1 MSTVHPP
8 SFGEYVRHLRSS
20 TTAPGFSPGP
30 PAARKPL
37 SREKLAVATGI
48 SQSYLTKLEQER
60 NIRPS
65 PEVVDQL
72 ATALEVNGV
81 VRKHMH
87 DLVAYAQAKPSHSP
101 PSPPPPRPE
110 VTPEERKHIDALYP
124 NLAGWVDDAWWVL
137 HGNGEY
143 NRLYRRLDEVGNVL
157 IWFFAIPES
166 RKIMIEWEVE
176 ARLTVAW
183 LRTHMVQRA
192 EDPSFLNL
200 LEELSEYPDF
210 VTMWRRQEILM
221 GRHTPYMRVRDLDT
235 GRELTLLANVYRHP
249 DPTCGIQL
257 YIGSRHEDTD

>member
-1 MSTVHPP
+1 MSSVQPP

-20 TTAPGFSPGP
+20 PTAPGFSPGP
-30 PAARKPL
+30 PARRQPL

-60 NIRPS
+60 NIHPS

-72 ATALEVNGV
+72 ATALEVNAV

-87 DLVAYAQAKPSHSP
+87 DLVAYTQARPVGGAAP
-101 PSPPPPRPE
+101 GPRPE
-110 VTPEERKHIDALYP
+110 ITAEEREHIEALRP

-137 HGNGEY
+137 YGNGEY
-143 NRLYRRLDEVGNVL
+143 SRIYRRLDEVGNVL
-157 IWFFAIPES
+157 IWFFAVPES

-192 EDPSFLNL
+192 DDPSFPNVLA
-200 LEELSEYPDF
+200 ELSRFSDF
-210 VTMWRRQEILM
+210 VNMWRRQEILM

-235 GRELTLLANVYRHP
+235 GEELTLLANVYRHP
-249 DPTCGIQL
+249 DPTRGVQL
-257 YIGSRHEDTD
+257 YIGSRHESKEHR